1 MAQTIKDVMTTDLI
15 GCDVSTSLVDAA
27 RAMRD
32 RDIGDVLVTDDQ
44 GQLCGIVTDRD
55 IVVRCVAEGG
65 DMSQST
71 LADVCSADVVSV
83 SPDASLDEAAQMMR
97 DLAVRRLPV
106 VEAGKAV
113 GIVSIGDLAIERD
126 PDSAL
131 AAISAAQ
138 PNT

>member
-27 RAMRD
+27 RVMRD
-32 RDIGDVLVTDDQ
+32 RDIGDVLVTDNQ

-71 LADVCSADVVSV
+71 LADVCRSREIGSRQ
-83 SPDASLDEAAQMMR
+83 AS
-97 DLAVRRLPV
+97 
-106 VEAGKAV
+106 G
-113 GIVSIGDLAIERD
+113 
-126 PDSAL
+126 
-131 AAISAAQ
+131 
-138 PNT
+138 